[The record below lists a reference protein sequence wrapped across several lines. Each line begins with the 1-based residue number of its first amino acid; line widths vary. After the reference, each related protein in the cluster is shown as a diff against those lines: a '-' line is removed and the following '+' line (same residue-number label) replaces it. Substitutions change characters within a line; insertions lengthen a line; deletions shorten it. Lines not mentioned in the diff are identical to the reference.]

1 MAMAQG
7 QEAGLAFVSF
17 LKASK
22 VPESL
27 WEPLLEKIDR
37 AEVGC
42 EGGVQVYH
50 SYTFHSNK
58 TDCFV
63 SCNLYGPFKSLLT

>member
-1 MAMAQG
+1 M
-7 QEAGLAFVSF
+7 AFVSF

-42 EGGVQVYH
+42 EGGVQVYIPTIFTPIKQIALFPVI
-50 SYTFHSNK
+50 YTGLSSH
-58 TDCFV
+58 C
-63 SCNLYGPFKSLLT
+63 